1 MGLTPR
7 ILETIPELLK
17 RNPSDMVLKFW
28 TSIYC
33 RYLAPR
39 PATMFRN
46 RLCID
51 GGLTLFMPPTS
62 ASETVFFWDSFS
74 LLFEC
79 SSSMS
84 LQATFF
90 YRYYKWYFSCPI
102 SHKGMC
108 CCSVMFILIWRP
120 GWFYWFMYCRDTWL
134 KVRVCAFP
142 ADRLGFKGIAISPHC
157 NPDKRATP
165 RQVCFEVL

>member
-90 YRYYKWYFSCPI
+90 YRYYEWYLSCPI

-120 GWFYWFMYCRDTWL
+120 GWFIDLCIVVTLDWRFVFVLSLLIDWDL
-134 KVRVCAFP
+134 KESQLVHIATLIKELLH
-142 ADRLGFKGIAISPHC
+142 DRC
-157 NPDKRATP
+157 
-165 RQVCFEVL
+165 VLKS